1 MVFLVEYPFKFPGR
15 NLDSLI
21 TLIVVRAVQWEG
33 KFRAQGIEGFVGAK
47 MEK

>member
-1 MVFLVEYPFKFPGR
+1 MVLLIEYPFKFPGR

-21 TLIVVRAVQWEG
+21 TLIVARAVQWEG
-33 KFRAQGIEGFVGAK
+33 KFRARGVEGFVGAK